1 MNSNN
6 NMHSSQINNK
16 SSLSSFT
23 EDLETFENAY
33 YVLLDKSKAKLIE
46 FKKEG
51 HNPRYHWDT
60 QKKYLSSEYELAKYL
75 IQIFRYFINVNMMR
89 ILFDYPVQTKDA
101 GISQDI
107 DSIFSKKIKEIQL
120 RISEVVKGHLRIKAN
135 YNEFADCFMD
145 DSNTIAWFIG
155 HLIKIFTIMN
165 MEKEVTDVI
174 QCLLRFSKGLLPLKD
189 ILYEL
194 RWRHDIIL
202 KVPI

>member
-1 MNSNN
+1 LNSRRKAIILGIIGIVRKN
-6 NMHSSQINNK
+6 ILVVNK
-16 SSLSSFT
+16 VGEVF
-23 EDLETFENAY
+23 
-33 YVLLDKSKAKLIE
+33 
-46 FKKEG
+46 
-51 HNPRYHWDT
+51 NPN
-60 QKKYLSSEYELAKYL
+60 
-75 IQIFRYFINVNMMR
+75 FRYFINVNMMR
-89 ILFDYPVQTKDA
+89 ILFNYPVQTKDA

-145 DSNTIAWFIG
+145 DSNTVAWFIG

-165 MEKEVTDVI
+165 MEKEITDVI

-194 RWRHDIIL
+194 RWNHDIIL

>member
-1 MNSNN
+1 
-6 NMHSSQINNK
+6 
-16 SSLSSFT
+16 
-23 EDLETFENAY
+23 
-33 YVLLDKSKAKLIE
+33 
-46 FKKEG
+46 
-51 HNPRYHWDT
+51 
-60 QKKYLSSEYELAKYL
+60 
-75 IQIFRYFINVNMMR
+75 MMR
-89 ILFDYPVQTKDA
+89 ILFNYPVQTKDA

-145 DSNTIAWFIG
+145 DSNTVAWFIG

-165 MEKEVTDVI
+165 MEKEITDVI

-194 RWRHDIIL
+194 RWNHDIIL